1 MQCEQR
7 AEPGGRLSV
16 VLKFHPYKSLTK
28 EADKTA
34 VLNSSALGFDKHAQL
49 LYVKISLNQL
59 NFLSGVRVCDVSA
72 FYQVFFSREGILPA
86 ASCALATVTLS

>member
-7 AEPGGRLSV
+7 AEPGGRQSMD
-16 VLKFHPYKSLTK
+16 LKFHPYKSLTK

-49 LYVKISLNQL
+49 LHVKILAEPVE
-59 NFLSGVRVCDVSA
+59 FLSGVRVGNVSA
-72 FYQVFFSREGILPA
+72 FYQMFFSCERILPA
-86 ASCALATVTLS
+86 AS

>member
-59 NFLSGVRVCDVSA
+59 NFLSGVWDVSA

-86 ASCALATVTLS
+86 ASCTLVTVTLS